1 MPTSILCNE
10 QIPLLR
16 GEGRYIDDIEFSD
29 MLHVA
34 FVRSPYAHARI
45 NNVDTEVA
53 KRQPGVVA
61 VLSGLDI
68 HADIQPIR
76 PLLKNSGFQAT
87 NWHAIAWDK
96 VRYVGEAVA
105 VVVASDRYIA
115 EDAAEHVIVEYEPLP
130 VIDSAAT
137 GMLADSARVHDNLN
151 SNILL
156 ETQSGLDK
164 DDTAFKKGDIKVRA
178 NFRHPRVTG
187 IPIENCG
194 VIADYRANTDEL
206 VVWSS
211 TQIPHV
217 LRDALCDSL
226 GISAHQIR
234 VVAPDVGGGFG
245 TKMQALPEE
254 IIVSHLARLLHRPIK
269 WTQDR
274 MENIKAS
281 FHARDVLVEA
291 ELSANIDGT
300 IVGMRAKAICD
311 VGAYNSFPLTA
322 GLEPF
327 TIGSALAGPYD
338 FEYYSYEGYAVS
350 TNKCPMGAYRGVGFV
365 LGPMVM
371 EGLLDKLSQKIG
383 MDPAL
388 LRKKNLAQPTDFPFK
403 SPAGPIYDSGDYPA
417 LLDLALEESD
427 YSAWRN
433 LQSEARNEGRLLG
446 IGMSCFIEM
455 TGMGRDTYRKR
466 GMVNVPA
473 FDAARLQVDRHGHLE
488 AFISTPSQGQGQKTT
503 FAQLISSTLGAPL
516 DDIKVHLGDTATTPY
531 GSGTFASRSLV
542 SGGGALL
549 KAAEMLQDKLVR
561 IAAAYWQVDNNDL
574 QYVDGRISNPNQSSE
589 HLSLKDL
596 ADLAY
601 TPFQELPPSVEP
613 GLSVHVSYNPP
624 PAVSSSAVH
633 MALVEIDKN
642 TYEVKIKD
650 YVVAEDCGTKVNQ
663 AIVEGQV
670 RGGITQGIGIALL
683 EELSYDS
690 EGQLLSGSLMDYL
703 VPGIYETPAIK
714 IVSMETPSPWSVGGF
729 KGVGE
734 SGTIGAPATIT
745 NAILDALEVSAQDI
759 QLPLTP
765 ERIFRLKNKTKS

>member
-1 MPTSILCNE
+1 MC
-10 QIPLLR
+10 
-16 GEGRYIDDIEFSD
+16 
-29 MLHVA
+29 
-34 FVRSPYAHARI
+34 
-45 NNVDTEVA
+45 
-53 KRQPGVVA
+53 
-61 VLSGLDI
+61 
-68 HADIQPIR
+68 IR
-76 PLLKNSGFQAT
+76 
-87 NWHAIAWDK
+87 
-96 VRYVGEAVA
+96 
-105 VVVASDRYIA
+105 DR
-115 EDAAEHVIVEYEPLP
+115 
-130 VIDSAAT
+130 
-137 GMLADSARVHDNLN
+137 
-151 SNILL
+151 
-156 ETQSGLDK
+156 
-164 DDTAFKKGDIKVRA
+164 
-178 NFRHPRVTG
+178 
-187 IPIENCG
+187 
-194 VIADYRANTDEL
+194 
-206 VVWSS
+206 
-211 TQIPHV
+211 
-217 LRDALCDSL
+217 
-226 GISAHQIR
+226 
-234 VVAPDVGGGFG
+234 
-245 TKMQALPEE
+245 
-254 IIVSHLARLLHRPIK
+254 
-269 WTQDR
+269 
-274 MENIKAS
+274 
-281 FHARDVLVEA
+281 
-291 ELSANIDGT
+291 
-300 IVGMRAKAICD
+300 
-311 VGAYNSFPLTA
+311 
-322 GLEPF
+322 
-327 TIGSALAGPYD
+327 
-338 FEYYSYEGYAVS
+338 
-350 TNKCPMGAYRGVGFV
+350 
-365 LGPMVM
+365 
-371 EGLLDKLSQKIG
+371 
-383 MDPAL
+383 
-388 LRKKNLAQPTDFPFK
+388 
-403 SPAGPIYDSGDYPA
+403 
-417 LLDLALEESD
+417 D

-503 FAQLISSTLGAPL
+503 FAQLISSALGAPL

-549 KAAEMLQDKLVR
+549 KATEMLQDKLVR
-561 IAAAYWQVDNNDL
+561 IAAAYLQVDKNDL
-574 QYVDGRISNPNQSSE
+574 QYVDGRISNPNQISE

-670 RGGITQGIGIALL
+670 RGGVTQGIGIALL

-703 VPGIYETPAIK
+703 VPGIYETPVIK

-745 NAILDALEVSAQDI
+745 NAILDALEISAQDI

-765 ERIFRLKNKTKS
+765 ERIFRLKNMTKS

>member
-1 MPTSILCNE
+1 MPTSLLCNE

-16 GEGRYIDDIEFSD
+16 GEGRYIDDIEFSN

-34 FVRSPYAHARI
+34 FVRSPYAHATI
-45 NNVDTEVA
+45 NNVDTEIA
-53 KRQPGVVA
+53 KKQPGVVA
-61 VLSGLDI
+61 VLSGLNI
-68 HADIQPIR
+68 HSDIQPIR
-76 PLLKNSGFQAT
+76 PLLDNSSFQAT
-87 NWHAIAWDK
+87 NWHPMAWDK

-105 VVVASDRYIA
+105 VVVASDRYLA
-115 EDAAEHVIVEYEPLP
+115 EDAAEHVLVEYEPLP

-137 GMLADSARVHDNLN
+137 GMLADSARVHDNLIN
-151 SNILL
+151 NILL

-164 DDTAFKKGDIKVRA
+164 DDTAFKKGDIKVRGS
-178 NFRHPRVTG
+178 FRHPRVTG

-194 VIADYRANTDEL
+194 LVADYRENTGEL
-206 VVWSS
+206 IVWSS

-234 VVAPDVGGGFG
+234 VIAPDVGGGFG

-254 IIVSHLARLLHRPIK
+254 IIISHLALQLHRPVK

-291 ELSANIDGT
+291 ELSANTDGT
-300 IVGMRAKAICD
+300 IVGLRAKAICD

-338 FEYYSYEGYAVS
+338 FKYYSYEGYAVA

-371 EGLLDKLSQKIG
+371 EGLLDQLSQKIG

-403 SPAGPIYDSGDYPA
+403 SPAGPVYDSGDYPA

-427 YSAWRN
+427 YPVWRN
-433 LQSEARNEGRLLG
+433 LQIEARNEGRLLG

-455 TGMGRDTYRKR
+455 TGMGRDIYRKR
-466 GMVNVPA
+466 GMVNIPG
-473 FDAARLQVDRHGHLE
+473 FDAARLQVDRHGHVE
-488 AFISTPSQGQGQKTT
+488 AFVSTPSQGQGQKTT
-503 FAQLISSTLGAPL
+503 FAQLISSALGAPL
-516 DDIKVHLGDTATTPY
+516 DVIKVHLGDTATTPY

-549 KAAEMLQDKLVR
+549 KAAERLQDKLVK
-561 IAAAYWQVDNNDL
+561 IAAAHWKVSDSEL
-574 QYVDGRISNPNQSSE
+574 QYVDGRILHPSQKSE
-589 HLSLKDL
+589 HLNLEDI
-596 ADLAY
+596 ANLAY
-601 TPFQELPPSVEP
+601 TPFQELPSDVEP

-624 PAVSSSAVH
+624 PAVSSAAVH
-633 MALVEIDKN
+633 MALVEVDKN
-642 TYEVKIKD
+642 TYAVKIKD
-650 YVVAEDCGTKVNQ
+650 YVVAEDCGNKVNQ

-670 RGGITQGIGIALL
+670 RGGTTQGIGIALW

-690 EGQLLSGSLMDYL
+690 EGQLLTGSLMDYL
-703 VPGIYETPAIK
+703 VPGIYETPVIRIA
-714 IVSMETPSPWSVGGF
+714 SMETPSPWSEGGF

-734 SGTIGAPATIT
+734 SGTIGAPAAVT
-745 NAILDALEVSAQDI
+745 NAILDALQVSAQDI

-765 ERIFRLKNKTKS
+765 ERIFRLHNLTDT